1 LTGARRRAYIH
12 GMTSET
18 AKILA
23 DYLLGN
29 LRHEFNVSRK
39 VIAAVPT
46 DQSAYKPSEKCMSGI
61 QLAAHLA
68 TAEAFFLN
76 GILNGAFTGGE
87 DVPLKTTEE
96 ILAWYDANIPALYD
110 KVAAMSGEKLAAP
123 INFMNFMNE
132 PAVIYLG
139 LNLKHSI
146 HHRGQLS
153 SYLRPMGSKV
163 PGIYGPSGDEPIKAA
178 GV

>member
-1 LTGARRRAYIH
+1 
-12 GMTSET
+12 MTSET

-29 LRHEFNVSRK
+29 LRHEFGITRK

-46 DQSAYKPSEKCMSGI
+46 GESAYKPSEKCMSGI

-68 TAEAFFLN
+68 TAEAFFLH
-76 GILNGAFTGGE
+76 GVLNGAFSGGE
-87 DVPLKTTEE
+87 NLPLNSTEA
-96 ILAWYDANIPALYD
+96 ILAWYDSNIPALYD

-123 INFMNFMNE
+123 VNFMNFMNE

-139 LNLKHSI
+139 LCLKHSV

-153 SYLRPMGSKV
+153 AYLRPMGAKV
-163 PGIYGPSGDEPIKAA
+163 PGIYGPSGDEPISAA
-178 GV
+178 GA

>member
-1 LTGARRRAYIH
+1 
-12 GMTSET
+12 MTSET

-46 DQSAYKPSEKCMSGI
+46 AESSYKPSEKCMSGI
-61 QLAAHLA
+61 ELAAHLA
-68 TAEAFFLN
+68 TAEYFFLD
-76 GILNGAFTGGE
+76 GILNGAFRPSPPPE
-87 DVPLKTTEE
+87 LKSTEE
-96 ILAWYDANIPALYD
+96 ILAWYDATIPPMYD
-110 KVAAMSGEKLAAP
+110 KVAAMTGEQLAAP

-178 GV
+178 QA

>member
-1 LTGARRRAYIH
+1 MLNH
-12 GMTSET
+12 MTSET

-29 LRHEFNVSRK
+29 LRHEFKVTRK

-46 DQSAYKPSEKCMSGI
+46 DASAYKPSEKCMSGI

-68 TAEAFFLN
+68 TAEAFFLQ
-76 GILNGAFTGGE
+76 GVLNGAFAGGE
-87 DVPLKTTEE
+87 DVPLKSTEE
-96 ILAWYDANIPALYD
+96 ILAWYDATIPPMYD
-110 KVAAMSGEKLAAP
+110 KVAAMTGEQLAAP
-123 INFMNFMNE
+123 VNFMNFMNE

-139 LNLKHSI
+139 LSLKHSV

-178 GV
+178 GA

>member
-1 LTGARRRAYIH
+1 MLN
-12 GMTSET
+12 GMTPET

-29 LRHEFNVSRK
+29 LRHEFAISRK

-46 DQSAYKPSEKCMSGI
+46 EASAYKPSEKCMSGI

-76 GILNGAFTGGE
+76 GILNGAFSGGE
-87 DVPLKTTEE
+87 DLPLKTPAEV
-96 ILAWYDANIPALYD
+96 LSWYESTIPALYD
-110 KVAAMSGEKLAAP
+110 KVAAMSGEQLAAP

-139 LNLKHSI
+139 LNLKHCI

-153 SYLRPMGSKV
+153 SYLRPMGGKV

-178 GV
+178 GA